1 MWQLLRISF
10 GGIGQYLIA
19 TSSWIGM
26 VRIISVFGSVALAGY
41 TIAIRII
48 IFALLP
54 SWGLSNAASTLVGQN
69 LGAKKPER
77 AERSVWVTA
86 WANMILLAFVG
97 VIVMLFSDFFIRLFI
112 SDAEVIRA
120 GSLGLRIISAGFIA
134 YGLGMVM
141 VNAFNG
147 AGDTITPTWINL
159 FCFWLFEIPLAWL
172 LAIPVGM
179 NETGVFLAI
188 VVAETAMTVTAWIL
202 FKRGRWKL
210 KEV

>member
-1 MWQLLRISF
+1 
-10 GGIGQYLIA
+10 
-19 TSSWIGM
+19 M
-26 VRIISVFGSVALAGY
+26 VRIISIFGSVALAGY

-48 IFALLP
+48 IFAILP
-54 SWGLSNAASTLVGQN
+54 SWGLSNAAATLVGQN

-97 VIVMLFSDFFIRLFI
+97 AVLILFSEFFIRLFI
-112 SDAEVIRA
+112 NDAMVIKA
-120 GSLGLRIISAGFIA
+120 GALGLRIISAGLIA

-141 VNAFNG
+141 VSAFNG
-147 AGDTITPTWINL
+147 AGDTVTPTWINL

-172 LAIPVGM
+172 LAIQAGM

-188 VVAETAMTVTAWIL
+188 VASETAMTLVALVL
-202 FKRGRWKL
+202 FRRGKWKE
-210 KEV
+210 KMV